1 MANSTTPSVSL
12 PPGYSP
18 PLYTITEIDKAG
30 IVVIVT
36 AVCLITAFV
45 SILVRAYV
53 MIQTGTLRLRWDD
66 WAVVVALLLA
76 IIQTSIVQG
85 EAAAGLGRT
94 VRELTDHQSHQI
106 QRLQYADQIF
116 YILSV
121 WVSKLS
127 ATLFFYR
134 LSPRMNDRKMSKA
147 VMALVGFT
155 GAAAILSLCFVCA
168 ITQPWQYFTSEGV
181 ICTSP
186 VSLILLSAPKT
197 SHLTFIEVQQMG
209 GCVCVGYRV
218 GSCAG
223 LHCDKN
229 PLATTNAAFQKAHR
243 WFRLLSTP
251 HSDRPDSCTTLLPV
265 AGIP

>member
-1 MANSTTPSVSL
+1 MPSVSV

-66 WAVVVALLLA
+66 WAVIVALLLA
-76 IIQTSIVQG
+76 IIQTSIVQE
-85 EAAAGLGRT
+85 EAATGLGRT
-94 VRELTDHQSHQI
+94 IRELTDHQLHQI

-134 LSPRMNDRKMSKA
+134 LSPRLNDRKMSKA
-147 VMALVGFT
+147 AMALVGVT
-155 GAAAILSLCFVCA
+155 GVAAILSLCFVCD

-181 ICTSP
+181 TCTAP
-186 VSLILLSAPKT
+186 VSLLLSWST
-197 SHLTFIEVQQMG
+197 WILDLTFTQVQQ
-209 GCVCVGYRV
+209 VDKCVGIGHHI

-223 LHCDKN
+223 MHRNIDT
-229 PLATTNAAFQKAHR
+229 LATTDATLQETHCR
-243 WFRLLSTP
+243 LRLLSTP
-251 HSDRPDSCTTLLPV
+251 HSDRPDSRATLFLVTGVP
-265 AGIP
+265 